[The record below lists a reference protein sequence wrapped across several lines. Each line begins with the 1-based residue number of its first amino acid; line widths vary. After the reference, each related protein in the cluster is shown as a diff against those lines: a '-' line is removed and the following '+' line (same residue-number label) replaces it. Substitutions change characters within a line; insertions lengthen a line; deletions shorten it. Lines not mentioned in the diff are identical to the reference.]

1 MGPNGE
7 GRRRPPVGSG
17 RGNQPDHGPPGVDG
31 PAAGPVVSV
40 GPAAD
45 ADAAVAARLHVGQI
59 SEGFL
64 SLLGTRF
71 LQRLY
76 RRIRLHP
83 HSFLLMAKAQGT
95 PVGFIAGSTD
105 VAGLYRSFLWR
116 DGVLA
121 AFQAAA
127 PLARGWPRVF
137 ETLRHGASDRAGTT
151 RGAEL
156 LSVAVD
162 PDWRGRGAGRLLVAA
177 FLAEGVARGSDAAH
191 VVVGADNDGAVALY
205 KQAGFVALE
214 RFELHPGTQSLLM
227 QWEGAAP
234 PPSSSGTAPE

>member
-7 GRRRPPVGSG
+7 GRRRPPAGSG
-17 RGNQPDHGPPGVDG
+17 RGDQPPTAPGVDEPATG
-31 PAAGPVVSV
+31 PAISVS
-40 GPAAD
+40 PATD
-45 ADAAVAARLHVGQI
+45 ADAAIAAGLHVEQI

-64 SLLGTRF
+64 SLLGTGF

-76 RRIRLHP
+76 RRIRVHP
-83 HSFLLMAKAQGT
+83 HSFLLMADAQGT

-116 DGVLA
+116 DGALA
-121 AFQAAA
+121 ALQAAG
-127 PLARGWPRVF
+127 PLARGWRRVF
-137 ETLRHGASDRAGTT
+137 ETLRHGASDRTATA

-162 PDWRGRGAGRLLVAA
+162 QGWRGQGAGRLLVAA
-177 FLAEGVARGSDAAH
+177 FLAEAAARGSDAAH
-191 VVVGADNDGAVALY
+191 VVVGADNVGAVALY
-205 KQAGFVALE
+205 QQAGFVALE

-227 QWEGAAP
+227 QWGGTTPPPSGSGAAP
-234 PPSSSGTAPE
+234 E